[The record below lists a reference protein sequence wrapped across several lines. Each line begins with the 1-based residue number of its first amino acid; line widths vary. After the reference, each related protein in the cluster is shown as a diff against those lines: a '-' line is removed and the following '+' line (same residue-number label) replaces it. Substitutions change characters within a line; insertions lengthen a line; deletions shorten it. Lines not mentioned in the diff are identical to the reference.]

1 MCGPLVKSV
10 ITLACHAGIRG
21 SSPLRTATIR
31 GLAKSGKAPALGAGD
46 RRFDSSIP
54 DQTLINQVLIG
65 RRPASRKCLI
75 YKGFLETAGSW
86 DFPRKPLIYIGK
98 KVGVLSRFFGI
109 FQNQPL

>member
-1 MCGPLVKSV
+1 
-10 ITLACHAGIRG
+10 
-21 SSPLRTATIR
+21 
-31 GLAKSGKAPALGAGD
+31 
-46 RRFDSSIP
+46 
-54 DQTLINQVLIG
+54 
-65 RRPASRKCLI
+65 LI